1 MKNQWED
8 VERLYGVHYP
18 THRGKIAD
26 MYVREM
32 RDVAVTFKGIK
43 TESPAVVFKV
53 VNKSPASNGPTLHN
67 VVIGKHPS
75 TGLLTMWCGDSSI
88 VKADGERENKCEFWK
103 KRAQLDPDGYMCKHI
118 VYAYENLDSSKRAEI
133 EERLADTWAASDN
146 GERLSLG
153 LKMWKN
159 TFLFGPT
166 GSGKTHELRRL
177 LQENPGYE
185 VCKIHISDG
194 LEDVDVLQKLL
205 PDPEKGGWQ
214 RRKGELRVAFDI
226 AQEKKTIVQI
236 EELTRS
242 TRSLRNLLI
251 KALDREG
258 GFYTLHD
265 ITTGERIAVKA
276 ENILFMATAN
286 LGYSDTSEI
295 DPALAR
301 RFPIFIFH
309 DYNVQKEREILEEM
323 VGAEIAKK
331 LCKIAKEIRA
341 QYRTGRL
348 NCPLDTG
355 SLIEWA
361 DAVANGVD
369 IPEAASL
376 TWLFRVVERDNMGYP
391 EAGQLSAIGDLLN
404 RV

>member
-1 MKNQWED
+1 MNNQWED
-8 VERLYGVHYP
+8 VERLYGIHYP
-18 THRGKIAD
+18 THRSKLAD
-26 MYVREM
+26 LYVREI
-32 RDVAVTFKGIK
+32 RDVAVTFKGMK
-43 TESPAVVFKV
+43 KESPAVVFKV
-53 VNKSPASNGPTLHN
+53 VNKKATSGGPTLHN
-67 VVIGKHPS
+67 VVIGKHPT
-75 TGLLTMWCGDSSI
+75 TGLFTMWCGDASI
-88 VKADGERENKCEFWK
+88 VKADSEREDKCEFWK

-118 VYAYENLDSSKRAEI
+118 AFAYENLDSAAKAKI
-133 EERLADTWAASDN
+133 EERLAESWASSDN
-146 GERLSLG
+146 GDRLSLG

-177 LQENPGYE
+177 LQENNGYE

-194 LEDVDVLQKLL
+194 LEDVDLLQKLL

-214 RRKGELRVAFDI
+214 RRKGELRVAFDM
-226 AQEKKTIVQI
+226 AQEKKTIVQL

-251 KALDREG
+251 KALDREDD
-258 GFYTLHD
+258 FYTLHD
-265 ITTGERIAVKA
+265 ITTGERISVKA

-309 DYNVQKEREILEEM
+309 DYNVQNEREVLEGK
-323 VGAEIAKK
+323 VGADIAKK

-361 DAVANGVD
+361 DAIANGVG

-391 EAGQLSAIGDLLN
+391 EAGQLSAINDLLS

>member
-1 MKNQWED
+1 MSKSWDFIDSLFSTYQAK
-8 VERLYGVHYP
+8 
-18 THRGKIAD
+18 HRHKLGD
-26 MYVREM
+26 MYI
-32 RDVAVTFKGIK
+32 RDRKIVPVTFRGFDQ
-43 TESPAVVFKV
+43 EQDALCFKV
-53 VNKSPASNGPTLHN
+53 VNKNSSSGGPSLHN
-67 VVIGKHPS
+67 VLISRHPS
-75 TGLLTMWCGDSSI
+75 RKVLTMWCGDSSI
-88 VKADGERENKCEFWK
+88 VKSDGEREDKCEFWK

-118 VYAYENLDSSKRAEI
+118 VYAYENLDGSKKAEI
-133 EERLADTWAASDN
+133 EERLSDTWEASDN

-177 LQENPGYE
+177 LQENPGVE

-214 RRKGELRVAFDI
+214 RRKGELRVAFDL

-251 KALDREG
+251 KALDREDG
-258 GFYTLHD
+258 IYTLHD

-286 LGYSDTSEI
+286 LGYADTSEI

-309 DYNVQKEREILEEM
+309 DYNVQKERVILEEK
-323 VGAEIAKK
+323 VGPEIAKK
-331 LCKIAKEIRA
+331 LCKTAKEIRA

-369 IPEAASL
+369 IPDAASL

-391 EAGQLSAIGDLLN
+391 EAGQLSAINDLLS
-404 RV
+404 RL